1 MTARDA
7 KVAQFS
13 AWQAERERR
22 ERQVLKAG
30 LAAAV
35 DALFE
40 FVPDQDVRIALVA
53 MYGDPYAAAEERP
66 EEGQSVPVEARFI
79 SVDRARPL
87 TEAQRRYLALETT
100 RAASE
105 ALYREMKLG
114 LGLADLVED
123 LGEAAHA
130 GDQEAKEQ
138 LELIMGALNR
148 REAEEAQA
156 LQQDEHASDDT
167 SNQPG
172 GS

>member
-22 ERQVLKAG
+22 ERQILKTG

-40 FVPDQDVRIALVA
+40 FVSDQDVRIALVA

-66 EEGQSVPVEARFI
+66 EDGQSVPVEAQFI
-79 SVDRARPL
+79 SLDHAHPL
-87 TEAQRRYLALETT
+87 TDAQRRYLALETT
-100 RAASE
+100 RAASD

-114 LGLADLVED
+114 LGLADFIED
-123 LGEAAHA
+123 LGEAAEA
-130 GDQEAKEQ
+130 GDQEAKAQ
-138 LELIMGALNR
+138 LELIMGALER
-148 REAEEAQA
+148 RAAEEAQA
-156 LQQDEHASDDT
+156 LQQDEPAPDTT
-167 SNQPG
+167 SNQPE

>member
-53 MYGDPYAAAEERP
+53 MYGDPYAGAEERP
-66 EEGQSVPVEARFI
+66 EDGHSVPVEARFV
-79 SVDRARPL
+79 SLDRARPL
-87 TEAQRRYLALETT
+87 TEAQQRYLALETT
-100 RAASE
+100 RAASD
-105 ALYREMKLG
+105 ALFREMKLG
-114 LGLADLVED
+114 LGLADLIEE
-123 LGEAAHA
+123 LGVAAEA
-130 GDQEAKEQ
+130 GDQEAKAQ
-138 LELIMGALNR
+138 LEFIMGALGR
-148 REAEEAQA
+148 REAEDAQA
-156 LQQDEHASDDT
+156 LQQDEHASGT
-167 SNQPG
+167 ACNQPG